1 MKKINKKRLHRVNE
15 GKIFAGVC
23 TGIADYWDMDVT
35 IVRLGWILISLVA
48 GSGLIAY
55 ILFALVMP
63 GE

>member
-1 MKKINKKRLHRVNE
+1 MKKINKKRLHRVSE

-23 TGIADYWDMDVT
+23 TGIADYLDMDVT